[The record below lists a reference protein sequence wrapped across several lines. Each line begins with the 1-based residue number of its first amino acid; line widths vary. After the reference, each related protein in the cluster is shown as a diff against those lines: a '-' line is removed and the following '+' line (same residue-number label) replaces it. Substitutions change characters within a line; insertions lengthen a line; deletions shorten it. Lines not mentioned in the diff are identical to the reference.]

1 MTETITTMDVLEN
14 IETLLTDKEWKDKI
28 LNYIEETKLI
38 LNEDTYTLN
47 LLGRFN
53 WLIERNRTF
62 EAKRVVEQEK
72 NNLLG
77 ITEQICKLRPMNN
90 GYCRV
95 CKNINC
101 NLNENKENK

>member
-1 MTETITTMDVLEN
+1 MLETMTTLDVLEH
-14 IETLLTDKEWKDKI
+14 IGELLEDTEWKDKI
-28 LNYIEETKLI
+28 LNYIEETKSVF
-38 LNEDTYTLN
+38 EGDTYTLT
-47 LLGRFN
+47 LLDRFN

-95 CKNINC
+95 CKNKNC

>member
-1 MTETITTMDVLEN
+1 MIITITTMDVLEH

-28 LNYIEETKLI
+28 LNYIDECRKT
-38 LNEDTYTLN
+38 LNEDTYTLA
-47 LLGRFN
+47 LLERFN
-53 WLIERNRTF
+53 WLIDRNRTF
-62 EAKRVVEQEK
+62 EAKRVIEQEK

-95 CKNINC
+95 CKNRNC

>member
-1 MTETITTMDVLEN
+1 MIETMTTLDVLEH
-14 IETLLTDKEWKDKI
+14 IEELLRDKGWKDKI

-47 LLGRFN
+47 ILDRFN

-62 EAKRVVEQEK
+62 EAKRVVIQEK

-77 ITEQICKLRPMNN
+77 ITEQICKLRPINK
-90 GYCRV
+90 GYCKV
-95 CKNINC
+95 CKNLNC
-101 NLNENKENK
+101 NLNEKKEK